1 MKKSKII
8 LALFFAWL
16 SVFSL
21 VITPALAV
29 EWPHV
34 DQEIYQI
41 RAGREKKD
49 NLYVLYDHKITFEY
63 NTTPGLPISMFFILK
78 SADDNYHGN
87 FVDASDVSLEIFLN
101 PILMIP
107 ATEKLEKTDKWY
119 VPTEEIYRIVFVNK
133 NDQNAELTL
142 TITKDE
148 IGTSSYIFGGI
159 VSVLFLCSVFFIL
172 RKRSK
177 LFQNVVPEEIINNS

>member
-8 LALFFAWL
+8 LALILAWL

-21 VITPALAV
+21 VISPGLAV
-29 EWPHV
+29 EWPHIDHETSEV
-34 DQEIYQI
+34 K
-41 RAGREKKD
+41 AGREKKL

-78 SADDNYHGN
+78 SADDDYDGN
-87 FVDASDVSLEIFLN
+87 FIDASDVSLEIFLN

-107 ATEKLEKTDKWY
+107 ATEKLNKTDKWR
-119 VPTEEIYRIVFVNK
+119 VPTKEIYRIVFVNK

-148 IGTSSYIFGGI
+148 IGTNSYIFGGI
-159 VSVLFLCSVFFIL
+159 VSVLFLCSVFFML

-177 LFQNVVPEEIINNS
+177 LFQNVEPEESINNS